1 MARSGKPRITPR
13 NAKNA
18 VAVAKVIGP
27 AIAPIMLPIVAKAAA
42 TLRSMKDS
50 RRAHKLGV
58 PLDDLAKYSG
68 KGGHL
73 HARIAGLTDVLTELR
88 AKDKA
93 TDTAFIDETQ
103 TTLTQLAAAV
113 RAAERMPTPRRK
125 TAHRAVA
132 QELDLLEDRLMHKL
146 GI

>member
-27 AIAPIMLPIVAKAAA
+27 AIAPVMLPFVAKAAA
-42 TLRSMKDS
+42 SLRAMKDQ
-50 RRAHKLGV
+50 RKARKLGV
-58 PLDDLAKYSG
+58 PLDDLAKFSG

-73 HARIAGLTDVLTELR
+73 HARIAGLTDVVGELNTRSQDTEF
-88 AKDKA
+88 
-93 TDTAFIDETQ
+93 TQETQ
-103 TTLTQLAAAV
+103 TTLAQLAAAV
-113 RAAERMPTPRRK
+113 KAAERMPTHRRK
-125 TAHRAVA
+125 TAHKAVS
-132 QELDLLEDRLMHKL
+132 QELDHLEDRLMHKL